1 MLGLVTRLEMDG
13 VDNEVKRRLE
23 LAATIGLDPRKLL
36 PAKSG
41 KSRWSEFELDAY
53 LHGSLAWP
61 KTQRR
66 LGAGNGHSPGRQ
78 LAPSPVLTGRPTQY
92 AADQGTPRERSLSA
106 LGAAGKFLL
115 TPEQAEGERLKSLH
129 ETNLLQSGAEEAF
142 DRLVAAARKYFDVGA
157 ASLSLIAEDAQYFKS
172 VVGPLREETPR
183 QIALCAATVEQNS
196 MLIINDTLT
205 DDRFASNPLVVGE
218 PHIRFYAGY
227 PLHGP
232 RGWNIGT
239 LCIIDQE
246 PRDFPP
252 SDQQVLRT
260 LAAIAQSYIDART

>member
-1 MLGLVTRLEMDG
+1 MD
-13 VDNEVKRRLE
+13 DEVERRLE
-23 LAATIGLDPRKLL
+23 LAATIGIDPRKLL
-36 PAKSG
+36 PVSSG
-41 KSRWSEFELDAY
+41 QSQWSEFELDAY
-53 LHGSLAWP
+53 LHGGMAWRKLERGP
-61 KTQRR
+61 DAGRR
-66 LGAGNGHSPGRQ
+66 DDGHTAGRQ
-78 LAPSPVLTGRPTQY
+78 QAPSQLTRAGGSRQQY
-92 AADQGTPRERSLSA
+92 PADQRTPREHSLSA
-106 LGAAGKFLL
+106 LGAAGRFLL

-129 ETNLLQSGAEEAF
+129 ETNLLHSGTEEAF
-142 DRLVAAARKYFDVGA
+142 DRIVTATRKYFDVGA

-172 VVGPLREETPR
+172 VFGPLREETPR

-239 LCIIDQE
+239 LCIIDQK
-246 PRDFPP
+246 PRTFPP
-252 SDQQVLRT
+252 SDQQVLRA
-260 LAAIAQSYIDART
+260 LSAIAQSHIDARM

>member
-1 MLGLVTRLEMDG
+1 MDG
-13 VDNEVKRRLE
+13 VDDEVERRLE

-61 KTQRR
+61 KPQRR
-66 LGAGNGHSPGRQ
+66 HGAGKGHPPGRQ
-78 LAPSPVLTGRPTQY
+78 LAPAPGPTGERSRQY
-92 AADQGTPRERSLSA
+92 AGAPREQSLSA

-115 TPEQAEGERLKSLH
+115 TPEQAEGERLKSLD
-129 ETNLLQSGAEEAF
+129 ETNLLHSGAEEAF
-142 DRLVAAARKYFDVGA
+142 DLIVTATRKYFDVGA

-172 VVGPLREETPR
+172 VFGPLREETPR

-205 DDRFASNPLVVGE
+205 DARFASNPLVVGE

-239 LCIIDQE
+239 LCVIDQK
-246 PRDFPP
+246 PRTFPP

-260 LAAIAQSYIDART
+260 LAAIAQSHIDART

>member
-1 MLGLVTRLEMDG
+1 MATRLEMDG
-13 VDNEVKRRLE
+13 VDNEVERRLE
-23 LAATIGLDPRKLL
+23 LAATIGLDPQKLL
-36 PAKSG
+36 PANSG

-53 LHGSLAWP
+53 LHGSMAWP
-61 KTQRR
+61 KPQRSH
-66 LGAGNGHSPGRQ
+66 GAGKGHSPGRQ
-78 LAPSPVLTGRPTQY
+78 LAPSPGLTVERSRQY
-92 AADQGTPRERSLSA
+92 AADQGTPREQSLSA

-115 TPEQAEGERLKSLH
+115 TPEQAEGERLKSLG
-129 ETNLLQSGAEEAF
+129 ETNLLHSGAEEAF
-142 DRLVAAARKYFDVGA
+142 DRIVTATKKYFDVGA

-172 VVGPLREETPR
+172 VFGPLREETPR

-205 DDRFASNPLVVGE
+205 DARFASNPLVVGE

-239 LCIIDQE
+239 LCIIDQK
-246 PRDFPP
+246 PRTFPP

-260 LAAIAQSYIDART
+260 LAAIAQSHIDART